1 MPRTKTP
8 FTDAIVFVVG
18 GGNYIEY
25 QNLLDNAKVWFIHEK
40 KRRIYSYF
48 YRLKKAKQAN
58 SSQKSI
64 IYGCTEFLNASSLI
78 LQVKFLIPSKIY
90 KIINI
95 FFS

>member
-25 QNLLDNAKVWFIHEK
+25 QNLLDNAK
-40 KRRIYSYF
+40 
-48 YRLKKAKQAN
+48 AKQAN
-58 SSQKSI
+58 LSQKRI

-78 LQVKFLIPSKIY
+78 LQVLSILY
-90 KIINI
+90 L
-95 FFS
+95 